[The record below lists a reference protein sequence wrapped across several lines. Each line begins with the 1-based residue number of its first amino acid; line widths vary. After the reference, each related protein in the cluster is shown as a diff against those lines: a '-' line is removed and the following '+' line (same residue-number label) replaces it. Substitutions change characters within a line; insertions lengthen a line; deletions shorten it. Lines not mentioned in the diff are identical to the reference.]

1 MLIRTQFDRTRDMW
15 MTGTKKNR
23 EMHNACI
30 SFLEREVKDPTV
42 REKLRSTSEFGCKR
56 VLFMDDW
63 YSLFNNSNV
72 ELITEGPVRITSGA
86 IVSKPP
92 HALDQTDRA
101 LDPVGAYLEK
111 AKDGPTEEVLRD
123 IDVLI
128 WGTGF
133 DMNDSG
139 GHFNIF
145 GENGALLSQT

>member
-1 MLIRTQFDRTRDMW
+1 MW

-30 SFLEREVKDPTV
+30 PFLEREVKDPTV
-42 REKLRSTSEFGCKR
+42 REKLRSTSEFVCKR

-111 AKDGPTEEVLRD
+111 AKDGPTEEVLHD